1 MQVEIKKLFLPSTL
15 FLAGSIILRM
25 QVIRCKNASEIIKM
39 TYLAG
44 WNQKWFLPSSSYTF
58 VWGGGRR
65 LFPSHSEGARASRG
79 QAALILCE
87 APVPILFYI
96 FFSSDLSSV
105 NMSDCDFSW
114 LMPTVSLTAVF
125 FPSPG
130 FLSWILPLPLAQ
142 YSWLMHTF
150 SCWQSFLLFQGFSWI
165 FISIGLFRVISL

>member
-1 MQVEIKKLFLPSTL
+1 MQKCEWNNKDDISCRLKSKVISPIFFEYFCLRWGTATL
-15 FLAGSIILRM
+15 SLSFR
-25 QVIRCKNASEIIKM
+25 
-39 TYLAG
+39 
-44 WNQKWFLPSSSYTF
+44 
-58 VWGGGRR
+58 
-65 LFPSHSEGARASRG
+65 GARASRG
-79 QAALILCE
+79 QAALTLCE

>member
-1 MQVEIKKLFLPSTL
+1 
-15 FLAGSIILRM
+15 M